1 MEAALTP
8 QEFTAEVERRI
19 RINEGCEPKVY
30 LDSMGIPTIGIGFNL
45 QRADAA
51 EALASV
57 GVHDFAGV
65 MAGRVALTQTQSDA
79 LFGYSLAPQESNA
92 GASLA
97 PGVFDALSDAR
108 RFTLIDLEFNLGS
121 RGWLGFPTT
130 RALINE
136 AQAAKNAGK
145 MALASS
151 LFGVAADHLRVSA
164 WDGQVGAR
172 ARRDEAMIR
181 TSEWVNATG
190 DGSY

>member
-1 MEAALTP
+1 MTP

-19 RINEGCEPKVY
+19 GIDEGSAARVY
-30 LDSMGIPTIGIGFNL
+30 LDSMGIPTIGKGFNL

-51 EALASV
+51 AALAQV

-65 MAGRVALTQTQSDA
+65 MAGRVELTPSQIDA

-92 GASLA
+92 RASLT

-108 RFTLIDLEFNLGS
+108 RFVLLDLEFNLGS

-136 AQAAKNAGK
+136 AQAAKIAGK
-145 MALASS
+145 GALAAQ
-151 LFGVAADHLRVSA
+151 LFGIAADHLRISA
-164 WDGQVGAR
+164 WDGQVGDR
-172 ARRDEAMIR
+172 ARRDEAMLR
-181 TSEWVNATG
+181 TSNWCSPTG
-190 DGSY
+190 DGSDVL